1 MVDYNMLSTITQE
14 TTDPHLPPLKKIG
27 GYSMNKYLT
36 KSYTP
41 TKLYGVF
48 IVRVA
53 TMLSLSVCDMN
64 FQSFRGFDY
73 SPLSSLRQWPG
84 GTFVRFRFSQGG
96 FGHCFCRCDWLLRG
110 LLFALWIDSTVAGL
124 TAVWGW
130 MKRGFGAA
138 VFSWTP
144 FLQIVVPWE
153 VQVVLDFPLFCFHI
167 PDIPDL
173 QVPMVWRFHRDMN
186 DRGIIFEFCIWQKWV

>member
-1 MVDYNMLSTITQE
+1 
-14 TTDPHLPPLKKIG
+14 
-27 GYSMNKYLT
+27 MNKSLT

-48 IVRVA
+48 IVRVV

-73 SPLSSLRQWPG
+73 SPISSLRQWTG
-84 GTFVRFRFSQGG
+84 GTFVRFRFFQGG
-96 FGHCFCRCDWLLRG
+96 FRHCFCCCDWLLRG

-124 TAVWGW
+124 TAVRRW

-138 VFSWTP
+138 GFSWTP

-153 VQVVLDFPLFCFHI
+153 VQVVLFCFHI
-167 PDIPDL
+167 PDLPDL

-186 DRGIIFEFCIWQKWV
+186 DRGIIWVLHLVEVSLAYWGTGHCMLLQCLFETWLEWMLSLSWKVIQL